1 MSRIANNALLGSGV
15 RVRVWIREQRK
26 VKRRCK
32 GTTKPLLAILDIS
45 LMQLTLFIWYIQYVH
60 TNVDAV
66 RTIDDSI
73 YVHIVSYP
81 DPPSTLQEER
91 GVWVETNVHSM

>member
-1 MSRIANNALLGSGV
+1 MSRITNNALLGGGV
-15 RVRVWIREQRK
+15 MVRVWIREQRK

-32 GTTKPLLAILDIS
+32 GTTKSLLAILDIS

-60 TNVDAV
+60 TNIDTV
-66 RTIDDSI
+66 RAIDDSI

-81 DPPSTLQEER
+81 DTPSALQEER
-91 GVWVETNVHSM
+91 GSG

>member
-1 MSRIANNALLGSGV
+1 MDLGT
-15 RVRVWIREQRK
+15 K

-32 GTTKPLLAILDIS
+32 GTTNPLLAILDIS
-45 LMQLTLFIWYIQYVH
+45 LMQLTLYIWYIQYVH

-66 RTIDDSI
+66 RIIDDSI

-81 DPPSTLQEER
+81 DPPSTLQEEIAFLNNLLQIISPSLLR
-91 GVWVETNVHSM
+91 PWK